1 MVCTS
6 SHKINFIIEKIIT
19 KNNIQQYLSNYVKK
33 YTERISCAVNQVY
46 KHISEIENRNER
58 IQNLLREIDS
68 LNATL
73 RDATEDVKTFFKDS
87 KHD

>member
-1 MVCTS
+1 MT
-6 SHKINFIIEKIIT
+6 HYDLRDATINSLRRRLAIAE
-19 KNNIQQYLSNYVKK
+19 
-33 YTERISCAVNQVY
+33 
-46 KHISEIENRNER
+46 SEIENRNER

-73 RDATEDVKTFFKDS
+73 RDAPEYVKPFLKDS

>member
-1 MVCTS
+1 MT
-6 SHKINFIIEKIIT
+6 HYDLRDATINSLRRRLAIAE
-19 KNNIQQYLSNYVKK
+19 
-33 YTERISCAVNQVY
+33 
-46 KHISEIENRNER
+46 SEIENRNER